1 MKQKISRRNFILSF
15 ITGCA
20 VAIPAVFFILFNT
33 EKKKRVVFIKSEINK
48 VTYKDEV
55 LIVNL
60 KGKITA
66 FSAHCTHLGCIVN
79 FNKEKNIFEC
89 PCHRSKYT
97 IDGKRMCGPT
107 KRDLDKLSFIEKN
120 EKIIVEIT

>member
-55 LIVNL
+55 FIVNL

-89 PCHRSKYT
+89 PCQECADQQR
-97 IDGKRMCGPT
+97 
-107 KRDLDKLSFIEKN
+107 
-120 EKIIVEIT
+120 EI